1 MAREDSEVL
10 FGERSKILTELK
22 SGMLQS
28 LVTVFIGDKENTF
41 SQSDDQIVSTF
52 DYGQEAESLDETDW
66 LREIKIARTIKSN
79 ISR

>member
-10 FGERSKILTELK
+10 FGERSKIWTEFK
-22 SGMLQS
+22 SES

-52 DYGQEAESLDETDW
+52 DYG
-66 LREIKIARTIKSN
+66 
-79 ISR
+79 